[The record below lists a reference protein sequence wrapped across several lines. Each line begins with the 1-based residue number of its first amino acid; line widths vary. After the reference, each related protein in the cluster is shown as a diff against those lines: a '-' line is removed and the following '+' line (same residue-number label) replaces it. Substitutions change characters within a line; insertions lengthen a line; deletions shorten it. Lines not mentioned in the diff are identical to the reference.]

1 MQLARRLSLSAYYY
15 GTQPLRWWRARAAAR
30 ERRAP
35 VMILFY
41 HRIADTHLNPW
52 TMRADDFARQLD
64 WLESNFDLVS
74 LAEAQARIR
83 TNNPRPAVAITFDD
97 GYADNC
103 HFALPLLVKRRIP
116 VMYFVTTRHIIHGEP
131 FPHDVARG
139 EPLQPNTVDELRSF
153 ASQGIEIGAHTR
165 SHADLGSIKN
175 IDTLFDE
182 VVTAGEELQ
191 QAIGCPIRY
200 FAFPYGQPA
209 NLNADVFHLA
219 YDAGFEGVCSAYG
232 GYNFP
237 GDDAFHLQR
246 FHADPELLR
255 VKNWLTV
262 DPRWTKQPRFTY
274 QPTPARWRPQEATAE

>member
-1 MQLARRLSLSAYYY
+1 MA
-15 GTQPLRWWRARAAAR
+15 
-30 ERRAP
+30 
-35 VMILFY
+35 
-41 HRIADTHLNPW
+41 
-52 TMRADDFARQLD
+52 LD
-64 WLESNFDLVS
+64 
-74 LAEAQARIR
+74 
-83 TNNPRPAVAITFDD
+83 
-97 GYADNC
+97 
-103 HFALPLLVKRRIP
+103 
-116 VMYFVTTRHIIHGEP
+116 
-131 FPHDVARG
+131 
-139 EPLQPNTVDELRSF
+139 
-153 ASQGIEIGAHTR
+153 TR

-175 IDTLFDE
+175 VDILFDE

-200 FAFPYGQPA
+200 FAFPYGQSA
-209 NLNADVFHLA
+209 NLNADVYHLA

-274 QPTPARWRPQEATAE
+274 EPTLARARPQEATAE